1 MDKNELEKRLENIK
15 ERIKRAAEKN
25 KRDIDSISLVAVSKR
40 HSLEKINLFADQ
52 GIHLFGESRV
62 QELTDKY
69 AKRPDLNWHFIGHLQ
84 RNKVKYLMRM
94 ENCKLIHSLDSWRL
108 AKEINK
114 RAKKNNR
121 IMPLLLQVN
130 VADED
135 SKYGIT
141 VEKANDF
148 LTKAEKLENINII
161 GLMTMAPHLSDSEE
175 VRPVFRKLAQLKNDM
190 NKNGFQ
196 LSELSMGMSNDF
208 EVAIE
213 EGSTM
218 VRIGSALFG
227 SRR

>member
-161 GLMTMAPHLSDSEE
+161 GLMTMA
-175 VRPVFRKLAQLKNDM
+175 
-190 NKNGFQ
+190 
-196 LSELSMGMSNDF
+196 
-208 EVAIE
+208 
-213 EGSTM
+213 
-218 VRIGSALFG
+218 
-227 SRR
+227 